1 VRHLTLAFACA
12 TLLLVGMVR
21 CAAEREGRSQAAL
34 AVLEANA
41 HKASLAGIRSRAV
54 TDKMIKAS
62 DAERARVNIVAA
74 NARKVT
80 YSLRSALDSA
90 EAVLVEMP
98 DSAVYVHPYV
108 QRLHASLSTVTERAR
123 TLSDST
129 EVILTAIA
137 DLLSAQDAERQAW
150 LAERESN
157 ANALQA
163 KDAVIRALERRE
175 CRVLGM
181 RCPSRTTVA
190 TIAVIATAFVI
201 AR

>member
-12 TLLLVGMVR
+12 TLLLLGVVR

-54 TDKMIKAS
+54 TDSVIAVADNVTREMTNQVAS
-62 DAERARVNIVAA
+62 NRKLAARLDATLAVNDSIL
-74 NARKVT
+74 
-80 YSLRSALDSA
+80 SLP
-90 EAVLVEMP
+90 P
-98 DSAVYVHPYV
+98 DSVAEGVARS
-108 QRLHASLSTVTERAR
+108 QLAR
-123 TLSDST
+123 TTEVARLYRDST
-129 EVILTAIA
+129 E
-137 DLLSAQDAERQAW
+137 LLLGSVERLLASQSVERSAW

-201 AR
+201 VR

>member
-12 TLLLVGMVR
+12 TLLLVGVVR
-21 CAAEREGRSQAAL
+21 CAAEREGVAEAKL
-34 AVLEANA
+34 AQDYANA
-41 HKASLAGIRSRAV
+41 HKATLAGIRSRAV
-54 TDKMIKAS
+54 ADSVT
-62 DAERARVNIVAA
+62 NIVNLVTRRVTNQVASNRKLAA
-74 NARKVT
+74 RLDATLAVNDSIL
-80 YSLRSALDSA
+80 SLP
-90 EAVLVEMP
+90 P
-98 DSAVYVHPYV
+98 DSVAEGVARS
-108 QRLHASLSTVTERAR
+108 QLAR
-123 TLSDST
+123 TTEVARLYRDST
-129 EVILTAIA
+129 E
-137 DLLSAQDAERQAW
+137 LLLGSVERLLASQSVERSAW

-190 TIAVIATAFVI
+190 VAAFATALVI